1 MTSARC
7 LCGVSVF
14 LAIALQVSAAQTE
27 PLTMK
32 RAVQLALTHST
43 AMAQASADEQRAFA
57 AYREARDQ
65 YIPQVV
71 VGSGLGKSWGFPLSL
86 ENAAPSIFNVNSQ
99 SAVINPALR
108 EFLRAARAESGAA
121 ALQTKDQ
128 RQQVMQ
134 EVVVTYLELAKW
146 EGMLPELN
154 KTYAD
159 AQKGLELIKQ
169 RVDAGVDSQIE
180 GQKSQLIA
188 ARAHLRVL
196 QGQGAVDVLRDHLA
210 KLTGLSSNSIV
221 TVPDSIP
228 ALPEVRQEDDVAARA
243 TESSFAL
250 QSAQFKARAQAFRA
264 KGEHRSLWPSL
275 DFAAQYAV
283 LSEYNN
289 YDQFFKTFQRNNA
302 SLGVVIRFPFLNFS
316 QRAHAQGADAEALRA
331 TKEVEN
337 AKNQV
342 SQEVLKLQRSVEQL
356 KAAQDVSQL
365 EYELTQSN
373 MNAVEIRVSSG
384 MANIHDQA
392 DVQTDLAEK
401 FNSLE
406 DAKFQ
411 LLRARIALLRATGE
425 LETWAQQ

>member
-1 MTSARC
+1 MKCARYVC
-7 LCGVSVF
+7 RISL
-14 LAIALQVSAAQTE
+14 LLLIASGMVVAQAE
-27 PLTMK
+27 PLTLK

-57 AYREARDQ
+57 SYREARDQ
-65 YIPQVV
+65 YVPQVV

-99 SAVINPALR
+99 SAVLNPALR
-108 EFLRAARAESGAA
+108 EFVRAARNESGAA

-134 EVVVTYLELAKW
+134 ETVITYLELAKW
-146 EGMLPELN
+146 EAMLPELTT
-154 KTYAD
+154 TYAD
-159 AQKGLELIKQ
+159 AQKALDLIKQ
-169 RVDAGVDSQIE
+169 RVEAGVDSQTE
-180 GQKSQLIA
+180 GQKTQLIA
-188 ARAHLRVL
+188 ARAHLRAL
-196 QGQGAVDVLRDHLA
+196 QGQGAVDVLRDQLA
-210 KLTGLSSNSIV
+210 KLTGLPSNSIV
-221 TVPDSIP
+221 TVSDSVP
-228 ALPEVRQEDDVAARA
+228 ALPEIKEEEDLTAKA

-250 QSAQFKARAQAFRA
+250 RAAELKAKAQTFRA

-283 LSEYNN
+283 LAKYNN
-289 YDQFFKTFQRNNA
+289 YDQFFVTFERNNA
-302 SLGVVIRFPFLNFS
+302 SLGAVIRFPFLNFS
-316 QRAHAQGADAEALRA
+316 QRAHAQAADAEATRA
-331 TKEVEN
+331 HKEVEN

-365 EYELTQSN
+365 EYELARSN
-373 MNAVEIRVSSG
+373 ANAVEIRINSG
-384 MANIHDQA
+384 TANIHDQA
-392 DVQTDLAEK
+392 DAQTDLAEK

-411 LLRARIALLRATGE
+411 LMRARIGLLRATGE
-425 LETWAQQ
+425 LGAWAEK

>member
-1 MTSARC
+1 
-7 LCGVSVF
+7 
-14 LAIALQVSAAQTE
+14 
-27 PLTMK
+27 
-32 RAVQLALTHST
+32 
-43 AMAQASADEQRAFA
+43 
-57 AYREARDQ
+57 
-65 YIPQVV
+65 
-71 VGSGLGKSWGFPLSL
+71 L

-134 EVVVTYLELAKW
+134 DIVVTYLELAKW

-154 KTYAD
+154 KTHAD

-188 ARAHLRVL
+188 ARAHLRAL

-210 KLTGLSSNSIV
+210 KMTGLSSNSIV

-228 ALPEVRQEDDVAARA
+228 ALPEIRQEDDVAARA
-243 TESSFAL
+243 TESSFVL
-250 QSAQFKARAQAFRA
+250 QAARFKARAQAFRA
-264 KGEHRSLWPSL
+264 KGEHHSLWPSL

-283 LSEYNN
+283 LSKYNN
-289 YDQFFKTFQRNNA
+289 YDQFFKTFERNNA

-316 QRAHAQGADAEALRA
+316 QRAHAQAADAEALHA
-331 TKEVEN
+331 NKEVEN
-337 AKNQV
+337 AKNQI
-342 SQEVLKLQRSVEQL
+342 SQEVLKLQRSLEQL

-365 EYELTQSN
+365 EYELAQSN

-392 DVQTDLAEK
+392 DAQIDVAEK

-411 LLRARIALLRATGE
+411 LLRARVALLRATGE
-425 LETWAQQ
+425 LETWTEQ

>member
-7 LCGVSVF
+7 VGRISV
-14 LAIALQVSAAQTE
+14 LLVLLSRMSGAQSE
-27 PLTMK
+27 PLTLK
-32 RAVQLALTHST
+32 RAVQLAVTHST
-43 AMAQASADEQRAFA
+43 AMAQATADEQRAFA
-57 AYREARDQ
+57 SYREARNQ
-65 YIPQVV
+65 YVPQVV

-108 EFLRAARAESGAA
+108 EFVRAARDESGAA

-134 EVVVTYLELAKW
+134 DVVISYLELAKW
-146 EGMLPELN
+146 EGMLPELT
-154 KTYAD
+154 KTYSD
-159 AQKGLELIKQ
+159 AQKALDLIHQ
-169 RVDAGVDSQIE
+169 RVDAGVDSQTE

-188 ARAHLRVL
+188 ARAHLRAL
-196 QGQGAVDVLRDHLA
+196 QGQGAVDVLRDQIA
-210 KLTGLSSNSIV
+210 RLTGLPSNSIV

-228 ALPEVRQEDDVAARA
+228 VLPEIQADDDLTAKA

-250 QSAQFKARAQAFRA
+250 QAAQFKARALAFRA

-283 LSEYNN
+283 LSKYNN
-289 YDQFFKTFQRNNA
+289 YEQFFVTFERNNA
-302 SLGVVIRFPFLNFS
+302 SLGGVIRFPFLNFS
-316 QRAHAQGADAEALRA
+316 QRAHAQAADAEALRA
-331 TKEVEN
+331 NKEVEN

-356 KAAQDVSQL
+356 KAAQEVADL
-365 EYELTQSN
+365 EYKLAQSN
-373 MNAVEIRVSSG
+373 VNSVDIRMNSG
-384 MANIHDQA
+384 TANIHDQA
-392 DVQTDLAEK
+392 DAQTDLSEK

-411 LLRARIALLRATGE
+411 LLRTRIALLRATGE
-425 LETWAQQ
+425 LEAWAQR

>member
-7 LCGVSVF
+7 VCRILIFLLVVSG
-14 LAIALQVSAAQTE
+14 ISAAQTE
-27 PLTMK
+27 PLTLK
-32 RAVQLALTHST
+32 RAVQLAVTHST
-43 AMAQASADEQRAFA
+43 AMAQATADEQRAFA
-57 AYREARDQ
+57 SYREARNQ
-65 YIPQVV
+65 YVPQVV

-108 EFLRAARAESGAA
+108 EFVRAARDESGAA
-121 ALQTKDQ
+121 ALQSKDQ

-134 EVVVTYLELAKW
+134 DVVISYLELAKW
-146 EGMLPELN
+146 EGMLPELT
-154 KTYAD
+154 KTYND
-159 AQKGLELIKQ
+159 AQKALELIHQ
-169 RVDAGVDSQIE
+169 RVEAGVDSQAE

-188 ARAHLRVL
+188 ARAHLRAL
-196 QGQGAVDVLRDHLA
+196 QGQGAVDVLRDQIA
-210 KLTGLSSNSIV
+210 RLTGLPSNSIV

-228 ALPEVRQEDDVAARA
+228 TLPEITKEEDLTTKA

-250 QSAQFKARAQAFRA
+250 QAAQFKARALAFRA

-283 LSEYNN
+283 LSKYNN
-289 YDQFFKTFQRNNA
+289 YDQFFKTFERNNA
-302 SLGVVIRFPFLNFS
+302 SLGGVIRFPFLNFS
-316 QRAHAQGADAEALRA
+316 QRAHAQAADAEALRA
-331 TKEVEN
+331 NKEVEN

-356 KAAQDVSQL
+356 KAAQEVAEL
-365 EYELTQSN
+365 EYKLAQSN
-373 MNAVEIRVSSG
+373 VNSVDIRMNSG
-384 MANIHDQA
+384 TANIHDQA
-392 DVQTDLAEK
+392 DAQTDLSEK

-425 LETWAQQ
+425 LEAWAQK